1 MRETIAALDT
11 LLARFE
17 RPASA
22 TARTDSRPFDVT
34 EYTEALRVMGETAQH
49 LQVLLAQADG
59 KVPALTQASEHATGQ
74 LASLVDHVY
83 WRLVQLIL
91 LLVAAAVAGA
101 LGYRAIARRI
111 VALHRRVASDGA
123 KQRLCYR
130 VFL

>member
-1 MRETIAALDT
+1 M
-11 LLARFE
+11 
-17 RPASA
+17 
-22 TARTDSRPFDVT
+22 T

-59 KVPALTQASEHATGQ
+59 KVPALTQASERATGQ

-101 LGYRAIARRI
+101 LGYRAIARRT
-111 VALHRRVASDGA
+111 
-123 KQRLCYR
+123 
-130 VFL
+130 